1 MTLVVKITNT
11 QKGGSHLAQLVHV
24 QPDGSRSNPKLLKGG
39 ESTDVTLVAG
49 STLKVL
55 ECEPEAPAEASRQER
70 TEVVQLTPKGFDAS
84 A

>member
-11 QKGGSHLAQLVHV
+11 QKGGSHLAKLVNV
-24 QPDGSRSNPKLLKGG
+24 QPDGSRSEPKLLKGG

-49 STLKVL
+49 STLKVVEVL
-55 ECEPEAPAEASRQER
+55 DEPKPRQER
-70 TEVVQLTPKGFDAS
+70 TEVVQLGVKGFDAS